1 MSFPGLTRESFFN
14 GSSILGLLNL
24 KADKCGRVDGGVVAV
39 GVFEL
44 VGGVGEGLVVCSS
57 VVDVEAGADAEIEV
71 GKAERVEG

>member
-1 MSFPGLTRESFFN
+1 MKCRPFLCLFDCR
-14 GSSILGLLNL
+14 LLNL

-44 VGGVGEGLVVCSS
+44 VGGVGEGQVVCAF
-57 VVDVEAGADAEIEV
+57 VVDVEAGTNAEVEV